1 MKVLIVEDERS
12 AAQKLIRLLKEV
24 DPHIQV
30 IAVLASVEET
40 TVWFHRN
47 PNPDLI
53 LFNLKM
59 G

>member
-47 PNPDLI
+47 PNP
-53 LFNLKM
+53 